1 MKTEKKPSPVLIS
14 PLQLQAAKIL
24 SGVNKQL
31 SIEKLERI
39 DGNPR
44 R

>member
-1 MKTEKKPSPVLIS
+1 MKTEKRPSLVLIIN

-24 SGVNKQL
+24 SGVNKQ
-31 SIEKLERI
+31 KLERV